1 MFLAAHASGSL
12 AGFFWRSGTSVK
24 KSAWKV
30 APDSVL
36 LVKFCWF
43 AFLRSCFPAFGRPR
57 LPGWRS
63 GLLGSR
69 QKAGKRQLK
78 NAKKA
83 PKTEHKN
90 VGLYAQKTA
99 HSAY

>member
-57 LPGWRS
+57 LPGWRPDHVKKQEKGIS
-63 GLLGSR
+63 KTPKKR
-69 QKAGKRQLK
+69 QKP
-78 NAKKA
+78 NI
-83 PKTEHKN
+83 KT
-90 VGLYAQKTA
+90 
-99 HSAY
+99 